1 MTKLLQILTV
11 VMSTPGTKYESL
23 LAAVIKFCLESVFP
37 QLTGGSTHV
46 SLDVRNQF
54 YTLLPSLLQNHWKAA
69 GNMHAAVIK
78 ALEFPFSSHDVGLF
92 KQALDFLGGFLG
104 STTGLNDPQRHHLM
118 TNFANDKDQPS
129 FNGHI
134 TQFINDYRY
143 FMNRNNPQ

>member
-1 MTKLLQILTV
+1 
-11 VMSTPGTKYESL
+11 
-23 LAAVIKFCLESVFP
+23 
-37 QLTGGSTHV
+37 
-46 SLDVRNQF
+46 
-54 YTLLPSLLQNHWKAA
+54 
-69 GNMHAAVIK
+69 MHAAVIK

-92 KQALDFLGGFLG
+92 KQALDAFESLNSKMRLYSKDVFQEQHHRFTLLQTLFYVLLAKTHDNLRDELIITIYNIAAVDFDSFFKQFLGGFLG

-129 FNGHI
+129 FNAHI